1 MRSGDRYPLGLGLIF
16 LFATAVLAIAFVV
29 LFGVDWYL
37 TEL

>member
-1 MRSGDRYPLGLGLIF
+1 LIF